1 MQYKN
6 NTKQRS
12 RTIQGL
18 RSFSDTLPKNIKK
31 IIKKKGHIYSETLN
45 NWKYIVGDEIF
56 KFSYPRFFK
65 HSNKFG
71 VSCLIIMVKRGHE
84 IDLEYS
90 KKQIID
96 KMNSYFGYKVVEKI
110 KLVSFDENQTNTNK
124 NKSKNLSVTNS
135 KYANKIFDIK
145 NDKIKNSLLEL
156 NKLFTKK

>member
-1 MQYKN
+1 
-6 NTKQRS
+6 
-12 RTIQGL
+12 
-18 RSFSDTLPKNIKK
+18 
-31 IIKKKGHIYSETLN
+31 
-45 NWKYIVGDEIF
+45 
-56 KFSYPRFFK
+56 
-65 HSNKFG
+65 
-71 VSCLIIMVKRGHE
+71 MVKRGHE

-135 KYANKIFDIK
+135 KYRNKIFDIK